1 MIFNNFVDNG
11 TVLTSTIW
19 NRAWGFEGTAK
30 SLYDLVGAQQYA
42 SNIYG
47 AFSWLTAKQ
56 SLTTYDEVVQFSF
69 ITGTTYPSSE
79 RAGSLNNWQN
89 GMITN
94 TVLFGIDFT
103 DFRDRITIQRDGYYL
118 IHAEF
123 SINDSGNRICSSS
136 FVNGVTTVPN
146 RSIEMI
152 ITVDVG
158 LNLGDVVERSSA
170 IRPNVVNSATFNA
183 GQNVAP
189 HGSSVLNFVSTLRK
203 GDTIK
208 LKTDIVDANPARNE
222 RIINAGLKA
231 FLIKAVE
238 IDASNDTIF
247 L

>member
-1 MIFNNFVDNG
+1 MVAIIFNNYVTAG

-30 SLYDLVGAQQYA
+30 SLYDSIGAQQYA

-47 AFSWLTAKQ
+47 AFSWASAIQ
-56 SLTTYDEVVQFSF
+56 SLTTFDEVIQFSF
-69 ITGTTYPSSE
+69 ITGSTYQSSE
-79 RAGSLNNWQN
+79 RAGSLNNWRN
-89 GMITN
+89 GMVIQSGLT
-94 TVLFGIDFT
+94 TFS

-123 SINDSGNRICSSS
+123 SINDSSNRICSSTNA
-136 FVNGVTTVPN
+136 NGVTTVPD

-158 LNLGDVVERSSA
+158 LGLGDVVERSSA
-170 IRPNVVNSATFNA
+170 IRPNVVNSATYNA
-183 GQNVAP
+183 TENVAP
-189 HGSSVLNFVSTLRK
+189 HGSVVLNFIETYRK

-208 LKTDIVDANPARNE
+208 LKTDVVTAGRNE

-231 FLIKAVE
+231 FLIKAIEV
-238 IDASNDTIF
+238 DNSNFD
-247 L
+247 LY